1 MLWFSVAEMFLLF
14 SLFLLADCTGLID
27 ALISDPFYR
36 RYVFPASIVFGIGFA
51 TVERI
56 VDSIREKRQIQKKEE
71 EKEETHEQ

>member
-1 MLWFSVAEMFLLF
+1 MLYLTVAEMFLLF

-36 RYVFPASIVFGIGFA
+36 RYVFPSSIVFGIGFV

-56 VDSIREKRQIQKKEE
+56 VDSIKEKKRKEE
-71 EKEETHEQ
+71 EKEPTEKE

>member
-1 MLWFSVAEMFLLF
+1 MIYFTVAEMFLLF

-36 RYVFPASIVFGIGFA
+36 RYVFPASIVFGIGFV